1 MRLLLLAILLSGARL
16 AAQDTLVYKLNT
28 SGGSVQ
34 IPYRL
39 AVSIGDALVYS
50 GPFLTVSPIS
60 PLSEII
66 ITSLAEPSSEMINVS
81 IYPNPT
87 QDWLSIA
94 SLNMSGTFQLLDS
107 RSASL
112 QEGTWPGELS
122 ISNLQPGLYLLR
134 LENSEKMISTFRI
147 IKK

>member
-1 MRLLLLAILLSGARL
+1 MRLLLLAILLSGGVL
-16 AAQDTLVYKLNT
+16 VAQDTLVYKLNT
-28 SGGSVQ
+28 SGGSVRT
-34 IPYRL
+34 PYSL
-39 AVSIGDALVYS
+39 AVSIGDALVYT

-66 ITSLAEPSSEMINVS
+66 ITSLAEPQSEMINVS

-87 QDWLSIA
+87 KDWLSIA
-94 SLNMSGTFQLLDS
+94 SLSMSGNFQLMDS
-107 RSASL
+107 RSAML

-122 ISNLQPGLYLLR
+122 ISNLPPGLYLLR
-134 LENSEKMISTFRI
+134 LENSEKVISTFRI